1 MNNAIIIKP
10 NDTVV
15 TVMTAVKKGEA
26 VTYPTCSRSII
37 ARDDIPQYHKVCIVS
52 TKKNE
57 PLYKYGEFI
66 GYAQCDI
73 EEGDYVH
80 THNLDSQK
88 CEEE

>member
-26 VTYPTCSRSII
+26 VTYPSCPHSIT
-37 ARDDIPQYHKVCIVS
+37 ARDDIPQFHKICI
-52 TKKNE
+52 TATRKGD
-57 PLYKYGEFI
+57 PLYKYGEVI

-73 EEGDYVH
+73 AEGDYVH
-80 THNLDSQK
+80 THNLDSKK
-88 CEEE
+88 CE

>member
-15 TVMTAVKKGEA
+15 TVMQAVKKGELVKYQA
-26 VTYPTCSRSII
+26 SPEGIE
-37 ARDDIPQYHKVCIVS
+37 ARQDIPQYHKMCIVA

-57 PLYKYGEFI
+57 PLYKYGEII

-73 EEGDYVH
+73 EKGDYVH
-80 THNLDSQK
+80 THNLDSK
-88 CEEE
+88 KSL